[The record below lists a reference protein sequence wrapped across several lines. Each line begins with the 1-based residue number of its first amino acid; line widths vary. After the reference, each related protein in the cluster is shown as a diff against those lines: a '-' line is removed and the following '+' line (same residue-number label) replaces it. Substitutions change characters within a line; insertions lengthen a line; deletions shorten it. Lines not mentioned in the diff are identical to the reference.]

1 MINKTNI
8 IILRYLISILIF
20 LTAWIILDFS
30 FEHLGNSYK
39 AMISGGI
46 MVVLSPR
53 IKVFENQS
61 GKQMQVNW
69 IFLRKTISI

>member
-30 FEHLGNSYK
+30 FENLGNSYK